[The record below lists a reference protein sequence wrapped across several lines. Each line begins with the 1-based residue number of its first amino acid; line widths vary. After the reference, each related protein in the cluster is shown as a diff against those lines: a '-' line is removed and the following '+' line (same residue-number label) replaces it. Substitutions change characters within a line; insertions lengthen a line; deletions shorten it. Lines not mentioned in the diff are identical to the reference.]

1 MPNAKEQESLEM
13 RVANKEQEILSL
25 RGANVML
32 HDRILELESWGVPPY
47 HRICLNCAR
56 KLNKD
61 TKHDFTCDMG
71 KMPEGEPYAPCTF
84 DMTYMELVAELQKRD
99 DLIRNLLDEREK

>member
-1 MPNAKEQESLEM
+1 MGNTKD
-13 RVANKEQEILSL
+13 QEILSL

-47 HRICLNCAR
+47 HRMCINCSR
-56 KLNKD
+56 KFSKD
-61 TKHDFTCDMG
+61 TPRDFVCEMG
-71 KMPEGEPYAPCTF
+71 NMPEGEPCVACTF
-84 DMTYMELVAELQKRD
+84 DLTYMELVAELKKRD